1 MHVQGDITQT
11 SHGNFQDGDVPAA
24 LNIFFEGAQ
33 QYDDDDGTVI
43 SNHKVLGRRIA
54 IEYL

>member
-1 MHVQGDITQT
+1 MHIQGDITQT